1 MSFAAVIFDMD
12 GVLVDSERL
21 WREADGNRIAELFP
35 EEEVQAIRVAGVGR
49 GMRGNYAA
57 LKAAGKLEMSFEEY
71 AEDRKAFALQNVY
84 PYTQLIPGVEQFL
97 QLAAAH
103 GPVGLGSSSPRE
115 FIDCVFARHPLES
128 YFAATVSS
136 DDVDGREK
144 PLPDIYLRCAELLAV
159 PPAECL
165 VIEDSATGVQAGKA
179 AGMTVWAYSYPDNA
193 QQDFSQADAVFFDF
207 TSLSL

>member
-12 GVLVDSERL
+12 GVLIDSERL
-21 WREADGNRIAELFP
+21 WREADGNRITELFP
-35 EEEVQAIRVAGVGR
+35 EDEIQAIRAAAVGR
-49 GMRGNYAA
+49 GMRGNYTA
-57 LKAAGKLEMSFEEY
+57 LTAAGKIEMSFEEY

-84 PYTQLIPGVEQFL
+84 PYTQLIPGVERFL

-115 FIDCVFARHPLES
+115 FIDCVFVRHPLES

-136 DDVDGREK
+136 DDVDGNEK
-144 PLPDIYLRCAELLAV
+144 PKPDIFLRCAELLSV
-159 PPAECL
+159 EPSECL
-165 VIEDSATGVQAGKA
+165 VIEDSTNGVKAGRA

-193 QQDFSQADAVFFDF
+193 SQDLLAADRIFTDF
-207 TSLSL
+207 AALSL